1 MGREYWFRQTP
12 VAKRHA
18 ARRDF
23 SIHYAYIGETTGLD
37 VAKRF
42 REAIESAHAQLA
54 ETPRMGAPAKVR
66 QRKHS
71 DIRIWRVREF
81 EEHLIAYK
89 PRRGGVGIERI
100 IHAKQDY
107 RRILK

>member
-1 MGREYWFRQTP
+1 MARAVQRP
-12 VAKRHA
+12 A

-23 SIHYAYIGETTGLD
+23 IIHYVYLAENAGLD

-42 REAIESAHAQLA
+42 RQAVESAYAQLA
-54 ETPRMGAPAKVR
+54 EMPRMGAPAKVR
-66 QRKHS
+66 QQKHAGV
-71 DIRIWRVREF
+71 RIWRVGEF
-81 EEHLIAYK
+81 EEYLIAYK

-107 RRILK
+107 RRVLK

>member
-1 MGREYWFRQTP
+1 MARAVQRP
-12 VAKRHA
+12 A

-23 SIHYAYIGETTGLD
+23 SAHYVYLAENAGLD

-42 REAIESAHAQLA
+42 RQAVESAYTQLA
-54 ETPRMGAPAKVR
+54 EMPRMGAPAKVR

-71 DIRIWRVREF
+71 DTRIWRIREF
-81 EEHLIAYK
+81 EEYLIAYK

-107 RRILK
+107 QRILK

>member
-1 MGREYWFRQTP
+1 MPRAVQRP
-12 VAKRHA
+12 A

-23 SIHYAYIGETTGLD
+23 VAHYVYLAENAGLD

-42 REAIESAHAQLA
+42 RQAIESAYAQLA
-54 ETPRMGAPAKVR
+54 EMPGMGAPAKVR

-71 DIRIWRVREF
+71 DTRIWRVREF
-81 EEHLIAYK
+81 EEYLIAYK

-100 IHAKQDY
+100 VHAKQDY
-107 RRILK
+107 QRILK